1 MAEVALLLTLPEVV
15 MFAKLASVM
24 PAVPDRFVLVSPV
37 MEVTAV
43 LTNAVVANCVVLV
56 KAGAVIAVGVPVKEG
71 EAIVALNKISA
82 VLIVLV
88 DVLAVIFEFKEV
100 RLELILA
107 VLDATFVFNVL
118 IEFKLAV
125 KLVVFEV
132 ILLVSVVSAAV
143 ALVVSAVID
152 ATFEIILLDKLAVSA
167 FCNK

>member
-1 MAEVALLLTLPEVV
+1 MAEVALLLTLPAVV
-15 MFAKLASVM
+15 MFAKLASVI
-24 PAVPDRFVLVSPV
+24 PAVPDKFVLVRPV
-37 MEVTAV
+37 IDVTAV

-56 KAGAVIAVGVPVKEG
+56 NTGAVIAVGVPVKEG

-88 DVLAVIFEFKEV
+88 DVLAVIFEFKV
-100 RLELILA
+100 VKLELILA
-107 VLDATFVFNVL
+107 VFDATFVFNVL

-125 KLVVFEV
+125 KLAVFEV
-132 ILLVSVVSAAV
+132 ILLVSIVSAAV
-143 ALVVSAVID
+143 ALVASAVID

>member
-1 MAEVALLLTLPEVV
+1 

-24 PAVPDRFVLVSPV
+24 PAVPDKFVLVRPV
-37 MEVTAV
+37 IDVTAV

-56 KAGAVIAVGVPVKEG
+56 NAGAVIAVGVPVKEG

-143 ALVVSAVID
+143 ALVVSAVIE

>member
-1 MAEVALLLTLPEVV
+1 

-24 PAVPDRFVLVSPV
+24 PAVPDKFVLVSPV
-37 MEVTAV
+37 IDVTAV

-56 KAGAVIAVGVPVKEG
+56 NAGAVIEVGVPVKEG
-71 EAIVALNKISA
+71 EAMFALNKISA
-82 VLIVLV
+82 VLVVI
-88 DVLAVIFEFKEV
+88 LAVMEVIFVFKV
-100 RLELILA
+100 VKLELILA
-107 VLDATFVFNVL
+107 VFDVTFVFNVL

-125 KLVVFEV
+125 KLAMFEV

-143 ALVVSAVID
+143 ALVVSAVIE

>member
-1 MAEVALLLTLPEVV
+1 MV
-15 MFAKLASVM
+15 
-24 PAVPDRFVLVSPV
+24 
-37 MEVTAV
+37 
-43 LTNAVVANCVVLV
+43 N
-56 KAGAVIAVGVPVKEG
+56 AGAVIAVGVPVKEG
-71 EAIVALNKISA
+71 EAMVALNKISA

-125 KLVVFEV
+125 KLAVLEV
-132 ILLVSVVSAAV
+132 ILLVIVVSAAV
-143 ALVVSAVID
+143 ALVVSDVID
-152 ATFEIILLDKLAVSA
+152 ATFEIILLDKLAVST

>member
-1 MAEVALLLTLPEVV
+1 MV
-15 MFAKLASVM
+15 
-24 PAVPDRFVLVSPV
+24 
-37 MEVTAV
+37 
-43 LTNAVVANCVVLV
+43 N
-56 KAGAVIAVGVPVKEG
+56 AGAVNAVGVPVKEG

-88 DVLAVIFEFKEV
+88 DVLAVIFEFKV
-100 RLELILA
+100 VKLELILA
-107 VLDATFVFNVL
+107 VLDATFVFKVL

-143 ALVVSAVID
+143 ALVVSVVID
-152 ATFEIILLDKLAVSA
+152 TTFEIILLDKLTVSA